1 MKQYSVIFIGGG
13 NRSIKMAE
21 VMDSLPEKYK
31 VLAVAEPLPERKTV
45 FRDRFGVSEQNI
57 VDDWKELL
65 ARPKFA
71 DVAVIGTQDDMHYE
85 PAMKAIELGY
95 DILLEKPV
103 AQTARECA
111 DIARAAREKGVK
123 VLVCH
128 VLRYTPFYGKIKE
141 LLMAGTVGEVVSIEM
156 VEAIGH
162 THFAHSFVRGP
173 WKSEKEST
181 PMLVAKCC
189 HDMDMVQW
197 LVDKDCKR
205 VQSFGSLTH
214 FTRANMPAGAPKRC
228 LEGCPVGDTCPYN
241 SVKFYYENPKCSWR
255 RLTTMGIAK
264 EYWPT
269 DDEVMQALQTTDFGL
284 CVYQANN
291 DVCDHQV
298 VNLEFEGGVTATFS
312 SNAFNKGGR
321 YIRIYGTKGEL
332 SAYAADTQIKIFTF
346 EDERT
351 WTVEVPKIDETI
363 FGGHGGGD
371 DGIIRELYDYLS
383 GTYTGFRAADID
395 TSVRN
400 HFIAFAAEQSRRE
413 GTVVNVE
420 EMLRQYNM

>member
-1 MKQYSVIFIGGG
+1 MKQLSVIFIGGG

-21 VMDSLPEKYK
+21 VMNSLPEKYSI
-31 VLAVAEPLPERKTV
+31 VGVAEPLPERKQV
-45 FRDRFGVSEQNI
+45 FRGQFGVSEENI
-57 VDDWKELL
+57 VDDWKQLL

-71 DVAVIGTQDDMHYE
+71 DVAVIGTQDNMHYE
-85 PAMKAIELGY
+85 PALKAIELGY

-103 AQTARECA
+103 AQTAQECA
-111 DIARAAREKGVK
+111 DIAVAARKKGVRI
-123 VLVCH
+123 LVCH
-128 VLRYTPFYGKIKE
+128 VLRYTPFYGKVKE
-141 LLMAGTVGEVVSIEM
+141 LLMAGTIGEVVSVEM

-173 WKSEKEST
+173 WKSAEEST
-181 PMLVAKCC
+181 PLLVAKSC

-197 LVDKDCKR
+197 LVGKDCTR

-214 FTRANMPAGAPKRC
+214 FTQANKPAGAPKRC

-241 SVKFYYENPKCSWR
+241 SVRFYYEDEKCSWR
-255 RLTTMGIAK
+255 RLTTQGLAK

-269 DDEVMQALQTTDFGL
+269 NDEVMEALRTRDFGL

-298 VNLEFEGGVTATFS
+298 VNLEFEGGVTASFS
-312 SNAFNKGGR
+312 VNAFNKGGR
-321 YIRIYGTKGEL
+321 FVRIYGTKGEL
-332 SAYAADTQIKIFTF
+332 TAYAADTEIQLFTF

-351 WTVEVPKIDETI
+351 WTVSVPKIDETI

-371 DGIIRELYDYLS
+371 EGIVRELYDYLDDS
-383 GTYTGFRAADID
+383 YSGFRAADIQ

-400 HFIAFAAEQSRRE
+400 HLIAFAAEQARHE
-413 GTVVNVE
+413 GTVVSMDKVYA
-420 EMLRQYNM
+420 QYDM

>member
-1 MKQYSVIFIGGG
+1 MRQYSAIFVGGG
-13 NRSIKMAE
+13 NRAIKMATT
-21 VMDSLPEKYK
+21 MHSMPEQYR
-31 VLAVAEPLPERKTV
+31 VLAVAEPMPERKQV
-45 FRDRFGVSEQNI
+45 FREFGVAEENI
-57 VDDWKELL
+57 VDDWQELL
-65 ARPKFA
+65 ARPKMA
-71 DVAVIGTQDDMHYE
+71 DVAVIATQDNMHYE
-85 PAMKAIELGY
+85 PALKAIEQGY

-103 AQTARECA
+103 AQTAQECA

-141 LLMAGTVGEVVSIEM
+141 LLMAGTIGEVVSVDM
-156 VEAIGH
+156 VEGIGH
-162 THFAHSFVRGP
+162 THYAHSYVRGP
-173 WKSEKEST
+173 WKSEKEAT
-181 PMLVAKCC
+181 PMLVAKSC

-197 LVDKDCKR
+197 LVDRACTR

-241 SVKFYYENPKCSWR
+241 SVRFYYEDPKCSWR
-255 RLTTMGIAK
+255 RLTTKGIAK
-264 EYWPT
+264 EFWPT
-269 DDEVMQALQTTDFGL
+269 DDEVMQALKTTDFGL

-312 SNAFNKGGR
+312 VNAFNRGGR
-321 YIRIYGTKGEL
+321 YVRIYGTKGEL
-332 SAYAADTQIKIFTF
+332 FAHAADTEIQLFTF
-346 EDERT
+346 EDNRR

-371 DGIIRELYDYLS
+371 DGIIRELYEYLS
-383 GTYTGFRAADID
+383 DSYAGFRAADID
-395 TSVRN
+395 ASVEN

-420 EMLRQYNM
+420 KMLRQYNM

>member
-1 MKQYSVIFIGGG
+1 MKQLSVIFIGGG

-21 VMDSLPEKYK
+21 VMNSLPEKYSI
-31 VLAVAEPLPERKTV
+31 AGVAEPLPERKQV
-45 FRDRFGVSEQNI
+45 FRGQFGVSEENI
-57 VDDWKELL
+57 VDDWKQLL

-71 DVAVIGTQDDMHYE
+71 DVAVIGTQDNMHYE
-85 PAMKAIELGY
+85 PALKAIELGY

-103 AQTARECA
+103 AQTAQECA
-111 DIARAAREKGVK
+111 DIAVAARKKGVRI
-123 VLVCH
+123 LVCH
-128 VLRYTPFYGKIKE
+128 VLRYTPFYGKVKE
-141 LLMAGTVGEVVSIEM
+141 LLMAGTIGEVVSVEM

-173 WKSEKEST
+173 WKSAEEST
-181 PMLVAKCC
+181 PLLVAKSC

-197 LVDKDCKR
+197 LVGKDCTR

-214 FTRANMPAGAPKRC
+214 FTQANKPAGAPKRC

-241 SVKFYYENPKCSWR
+241 SVRFYYEDEKCSWR
-255 RLTTMGIAK
+255 RLTTQGIAK

-269 DDEVMQALQTTDFGL
+269 NDEVMEALRTRDFGL

-298 VNLEFEGGVTATFS
+298 VNLEFEGGVTASFS
-312 SNAFNKGGR
+312 VNAFNKGGR
-321 YIRIYGTKGEL
+321 FVRIYGTKGEL
-332 SAYAADTQIKIFTF
+332 TAYAADTEIQLFTF

-351 WTVEVPKIDETI
+351 WTVSVPKIDETI

-371 DGIIRELYDYLS
+371 EGIVRELYDYLDDS
-383 GTYTGFRAADID
+383 YSGFRAADIQ

-400 HFIAFAAEQSRRE
+400 HLIAFAAEQARHE
-413 GTVVNVE
+413 GTVVSMDKVYA
-420 EMLRQYNM
+420 QYDM

>member
-1 MKQYSVIFIGGG
+1 MKQLSVIFIGGG

-21 VMDSLPEKYK
+21 VMNSLPEKYSI
-31 VLAVAEPLPERKTV
+31 VGVAEPLPERKQV
-45 FRDRFGVSEQNI
+45 FRGQFGVSEENI
-57 VDDWKELL
+57 VDDWKQLL

-71 DVAVIGTQDDMHYE
+71 DVAVIGTQDNMHYG
-85 PAMKAIELGY
+85 PALKAIELGY

-103 AQTARECA
+103 AQTAQECA
-111 DIARAAREKGVK
+111 DIAVAARKKGVRI
-123 VLVCH
+123 LVCH
-128 VLRYTPFYGKIKE
+128 VLRYTPFYGKVKE
-141 LLMAGTVGEVVSIEM
+141 LLMAGTIGEVVSVEM

-173 WKSEKEST
+173 WKSAEEST
-181 PMLVAKCC
+181 PLLVAKSC

-197 LVDKDCKR
+197 LVGKDCTR

-214 FTRANMPAGAPKRC
+214 FTQANKPAGAPKRC

-241 SVKFYYENPKCSWR
+241 SVRFYYEDEKCSWR
-255 RLTTMGIAK
+255 RLTTQGLAK

-269 DDEVMQALQTTDFGL
+269 NDEVMEALRTRDFGL

-298 VNLEFEGGVTATFS
+298 VNLEFEGGVTASFS
-312 SNAFNKGGR
+312 VNAFNKGGR
-321 YIRIYGTKGEL
+321 FVRIYGTKGEL
-332 SAYAADTQIKIFTF
+332 TAYAADTEIQLFTF

-351 WTVEVPKIDETI
+351 WTVSVPKIDETI

-371 DGIIRELYDYLS
+371 EGIVRELYDYLDDS
-383 GTYTGFRAADID
+383 YSGFRAADIQ

-400 HFIAFAAEQSRRE
+400 HLIAFAAEQARHE
-413 GTVVNVE
+413 GTVVSMDKVYA
-420 EMLRQYNM
+420 QYDM